1 MLTKT
6 AGVLL
11 GLSIIMAFGFS
22 VGTLHGMPTAQVQ
35 QSQHGHGEVQQTQHG
50 HEEVQQSQHG
60 HGEAAGAAS
69 GSLEPPTAKAIPSA
83 IPNAIQERGLQ
94 QDAAEQLEPHPRALA
109 PNHQFESTL
118 AKYRNA
124 INGIEESGPTV
135 GQEQRSVDV
144 GTAVATPKVEHP
156 GSAVHNSL
164 LHNDRF
170 GAGTE
175 GWAAWYH
182 QKRGI

>member
-11 GLSIIMAFGFS
+11 VLSIIMAFGFS
-22 VGTLHGMPTAQVQ
+22 VGTLYGMPTAQVK
-35 QSQHGHGEVQQTQHG
+35 QSQHAQHV

-109 PNHQFESTL
+109 PNPQFESTL
-118 AKYRNA
+118 AKYRKA
-124 INGIEESGPTV
+124 IS
-135 GQEQRSVDV
+135 S
-144 GTAVATPKVEHP
+144 KVEYP

-182 QKRGI
+182 EKRGI